1 MGDAGTE
8 TPAPTWAQARRAR
21 ADAADRRLTEL
32 FRAATGD
39 EHARG
44 LALVAVG
51 GYGRSE
57 LSPFSD
63 LDVVLVHDPQV
74 PETQVR
80 QIAEAIWYPLWDE
93 GVPLDHSVRDL
104 DGMHEAAQSDFRAA
118 IGMLDARAIAGD
130 REMVLALRSQV
141 LADWRR
147 DARRR
152 VAEVRAD
159 REANIVRSGW
169 VAHAAVPDLKTSG
182 GGLRDGVIMRALV
195 ATWLVDIP
203 HAESESLRA
212 SMLDVRDA
220 LHQASGRR
228 TERFGPEGIVDAAA
242 LLGVDAEELD
252 LHTRDLG
259 RRVAHMCEI
268 AWRRI
273 ESVLDPK
280 RGLAGESGPHVV
292 AVAPG
297 VGRLG
302 DEIVLTK
309 DADPGVDPSVV
320 LRAAAVAAREKLS
333 FAPGTA
339 AHFAATMGELEHP
352 WPASARQAMVDLL
365 SAGPGLV
372 SVWDELDFEG
382 VIDRWLPEWSEI
394 RLRGS
399 SSPVHRFTVDR
410 HSIEVCVQAAALART
425 LARPDL
431 LAVAA
436 LLHDIGKGREGD
448 HSKVGELMARDIAQR
463 WGFSPEDVD
472 LIAILVRRHLL
483 LSTIAT
489 RRDIEDPATI
499 ARVAKT
505 IGDTEVLE
513 HLYALTEADALS
525 ASETAWSSWRAG
537 LIRGL
542 VHKTHAFLGGA
553 PPPEQDYE
561 GWPAAAPLPDLD
573 SWRERG
579 FALDAQTLSGGSL
592 ITFVT
597 GDRHGLMAS
606 LAGAF
611 ASAGL
616 DVLSARTVTIDGVAA
631 SLWEVTRPDVDVVRL
646 RERVR
651 AVLSGEVDLAARLGK
666 PAEDERPFVAILERS
681 NQNATIL
688 DVRTRDRRGLVWVVC
703 HTIAQLGHSIRSAHL
718 STYGPEARDVYYVT
732 DSEGGQL
739 EGADAETLRQAVL
752 AALT

>member
-1 MGDAGTE
+1 MGGKGAE
-8 TPAPTWAQARRAR
+8 TSVPTWAEARRER
-21 ADAADRRLTEL
+21 ADEADRRLTAL
-32 FRAATGD
+32 FTAATGD
-39 EHARG
+39 QRARG

-74 PETQVR
+74 PEAQVR
-80 QIAEAIWYPLWDE
+80 EIAEAIWYPLWDE
-93 GVPLDHSVRDL
+93 GAPLDHSVRDVE
-104 DGMHEAAQSDFRAA
+104 GMHAAADSDFRAA

-130 REMVLALRSQV
+130 REMVLALRSRV

-159 REANIVRSGW
+159 RETNIGRSGW
-169 VAHAAVPDLKTSG
+169 VAHAAVPDLKASG

-228 TERFGPEGIVDAAA
+228 TERFGPDVIPDAAA
-242 LLGVDAEELD
+242 LLGMDAEELD

-273 ESVLDPK
+273 ESVIDPK
-280 RGLAGESGPHVV
+280 RGLAGASGPHVV
-292 AVAPG
+292 ALAPG

-309 DADPGVDPSVV
+309 DADPASDPSVV
-320 LRAAAVAAREKLS
+320 LRAAAVAARENLS

-339 AHFAATMGELEHP
+339 AHVAATMGELPQP

-382 VIDRWLPEWSEI
+382 VIDRWLPEWSGI

-425 LARPDL
+425 VARPDL

-436 LLHDIGKGREGD
+436 LLHDIGKGRQGD
-448 HSKVGELMARDIAQR
+448 HSKVGEPMARAVAQR
-463 WGFSPEDVD
+463 WGFSPEEVD
-472 LIAILVRRHLL
+472 LIASLVRRHLL
-483 LSTIAT
+483 LSTVAT

-499 ARVAKT
+499 ARVAET
-505 IGDTEVLE
+505 IGTTDVLE

-537 LIRGL
+537 LVRGL
-542 VHKTHAFLGGA
+542 VRKTHAWLGGV
-553 PPPEQDYE
+553 PLEQDYE
-561 GWPAAAPLPDLD
+561 GWPSAAPLPDLQ

-579 FALDAQTLSGGSL
+579 FSLAAQTLSGGSL
-592 ITFVT
+592 VTFVT

-611 ASAGL
+611 ASSGL

-631 SLWEVTRPDVDVVRL
+631 SLWEVTRPDVDAERL

-651 AVLSGEVDLAARLGK
+651 AVLNGEIDLAARLGK
-666 PAEDERPFVAILERS
+666 PSEDERPFVAILERRHQS
-681 NQNATIL
+681 ATML
-688 DVRTRDRRGLVWVVC
+688 DVRTLDRRGLVWVVC

-732 DSEGGQL
+732 DSQGAQL
-739 EGADAETLRQAVL
+739 DPADAEALRRAVL
-752 AALT
+752 AALS